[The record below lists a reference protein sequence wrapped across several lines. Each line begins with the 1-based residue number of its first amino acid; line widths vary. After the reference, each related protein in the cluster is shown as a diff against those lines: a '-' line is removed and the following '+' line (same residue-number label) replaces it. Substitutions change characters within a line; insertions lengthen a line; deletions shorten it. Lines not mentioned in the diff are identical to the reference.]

1 MRLEAHVSPSSDQD
15 LGDVIIQKC
24 TSSGLVKTISQQGKG
39 FLLSAEIYDV
49 LHKLLKSDEESATGD
64 VQVMC
69 DGCFLASELH
79 IVTPQ
84 KRLEKS
90 QRTLPSPSLAQLRF
104 HLLRGS
110 FPNLTRVTACY
121 FASCS
126 PFRSAE
132 DLLHKQRIKLMHS
145 WRKTAQSKVPVTIF
159 VEMGQLCANKAT
171 YTF

>member
-1 MRLEAHVSPSSDQD
+1 MHSSSTIQNGSNKMPLNLYTIFVGPPATKSQALKDCALKPMSALQDDQD

-39 FLLSAEIYDV
+39 FLLSAEIYDM

-69 DGCFLASELH
+69 DGCFLASEFH

-126 PFRSAE
+126 PFRSA
-132 DLLHKQRIKLMHS
+132 
-145 WRKTAQSKVPVTIF
+145 
-159 VEMGQLCANKAT
+159 
-171 YTF
+171 